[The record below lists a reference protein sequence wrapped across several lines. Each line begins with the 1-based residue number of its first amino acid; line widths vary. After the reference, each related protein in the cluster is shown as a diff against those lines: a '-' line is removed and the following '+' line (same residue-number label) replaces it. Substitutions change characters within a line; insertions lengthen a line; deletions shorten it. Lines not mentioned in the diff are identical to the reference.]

1 MENMSAKK
9 DIFELLQ
16 DNEKEL
22 NDQIRANFK
31 SKETKL
37 DKWYLKILLLL
48 LTTSFIMV
56 AIAKLFES
64 QIVMLIAFLILLF
77 GYLWQFFYPC
87 FLIYKSK
94 DSIVY
99 FMRYPFSASIQL
111 TVLSKINFDRQ
122 LLEEL
127 AKHDAFECN
136 LVLLELKHERAG
148 LEDRQNLL
156 LGVVKKIGIVP
167 GLIANLLGL
176 LNISENL
183 NMLGTLIF
191 AFSLGNII
199 LQLYPI
205 FIYRTISYYDRMIAL
220 LNLRLNQNS

>member
-48 LTTSFIMV
+48 LTISFITV

-64 QIVMLIAFLILLF
+64 QIVMLIAFLILLL

-94 DSIVY
+94 DSL
-99 FMRYPFSASIQL
+99 F
-111 TVLSKINFDRQ
+111 
-122 LLEEL
+122 
-127 AKHDAFECN
+127 
-136 LVLLELKHERAG
+136 
-148 LEDRQNLL
+148 
-156 LGVVKKIGIVP
+156 
-167 GLIANLLGL
+167 
-176 LNISENL
+176 IS
-183 NMLGTLIF
+183 
-191 AFSLGNII
+191 
-199 LQLYPI
+199 
-205 FIYRTISYYDRMIAL
+205 
-220 LNLRLNQNS
+220 